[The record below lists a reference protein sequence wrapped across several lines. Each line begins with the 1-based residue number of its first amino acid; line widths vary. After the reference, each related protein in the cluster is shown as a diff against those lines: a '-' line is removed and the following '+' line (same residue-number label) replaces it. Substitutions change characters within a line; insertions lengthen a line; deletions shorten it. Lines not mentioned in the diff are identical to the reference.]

1 MAELNTKI
9 NIDAG
14 GNFSRQMRQ
23 YERNWTR
30 FSKTGQRQMSTLQR
44 STASLG
50 RGLDRLGNKYTAV
63 LTGAGV
69 GMAFKG
75 VLEFDARLT
84 QLGTQAN
91 KSKEE
96 VNQLRKLLLDT
107 ANDPNIRLS
116 PDELLAGVEK
126 TVEKVGDL
134 DLVEANIRN
143 IGLAMRASG
152 AAGED
157 MGALLAD
164 LSEKMDVK
172 GPKAIMESLDVLV
185 RQGEMGAFTLA
196 NLAQHGAMATSAYS
210 ALGRTGPAAVREM
223 GTLLQIA
230 QKATGEP
237 AKAATAYERLLSEMI
252 SKSGDLRKNGI
263 EIWDLEEQQRTGK
276 KVARSA
282 IDIVKEII
290 VKTNGDI
297 EKIQTVFGDEAIRP
311 LKFLASQYQ
320 QSGDL
325 SFMDKF
331 NEVQGDG
338 SEIMKDAATNAETA
352 SASLNSLYIAYK
364 RFADDNLAEPIQE
377 LADAINKL
385 DPETVNKLIKGAAY
399 GAVGLG
405 GLIIGSKVLRGGK
418 GIYDMVKGGK
428 SKGSGGT
435 GLGGMMDGVTPV
447 YVVNMQGG
455 KGMGGVGAG
464 KKGGFKPARKLG
476 RWESVRAMRN
486 VKDISKLGMG
496 ATALAGGAVLGAGA
510 AGYGTGKLIYDNA
523 LAGTDSADVIGRS
536 IAKALAFFGND
547 NAQAALAAER
557 NAQQQMRGSLQI
569 EVTDKR
575 VQVKSIQSDE
585 MDISVDT
592 GVVMP

>member
-23 YERNWTR
+23 YEKNWTR
-30 FSKTGQRQMSTLQR
+30 FSKTGQRQMGVLRR
-44 STASLG
+44 SVGSLG
-50 RGLDRLGNKYTAV
+50 NGLDRLGNRYTAI
-63 LTGAGV
+63 LAGAGT
-69 GMAFKG
+69 AATFKG
-75 VLEFDARLT
+75 VLDFDARLT

-96 VNQLRKLLLDT
+96 VNELRKLLLDT
-107 ANDPNIRLS
+107 ANDKNIRLS
-116 PDELLAGVEK
+116 PEELLAGVEK

-164 LSEKMDVK
+164 LSEKMDVE

-210 ALGRTGPAAVREM
+210 SLGRTGPAAVREM

-237 AKAATAYERLLSEMI
+237 AKAATAFERLLSEMI

-320 QSGDL
+320 QTGDL

-338 SEIMKDAATNAETA
+338 SEILKDAAANAETA
-352 SASLNSLYIAYK
+352 AAALNSLYIAYK
-364 RFADDNLAEPIQE
+364 RFADDNLAEPIQA
-377 LADAINKL
+377 LADAINGIDKDTL
-385 DPETVNKLIKGAAY
+385 DTLIKGAA
-399 GAVGLG
+399 GLVAVGGTAIFARKLYKG
-405 GLIIGSKVLRGGK
+405 GQGLSDLIKGSKGK
-418 GIYDMVKGGK
+418 
-428 SKGSGGT
+428 SGGT

-447 YVVNMQGG
+447 YVVNMGGG
-455 KGMGGVGAG
+455 KGMGGMGAG

-476 RWESVRAMRN
+476 RWESARAMRN
-486 VKDISKLGMG
+486 VKNIPKLGLG
-496 ATALAGGAVLGAGA
+496 ATSLAGGAVLGAGA
-510 AGYGTGKLIYDNA
+510 AGYGAGTMIYDNA
-523 LAGTDSADVIGRS
+523 VAGTDAADVIGRS

-547 NAQAALAAER
+547 NAQAALAAEQK
-557 NAQQQMRGSLQI
+557 AQQQTRSSLEI

-575 VQVKSIQSDE
+575 VQVKSIQSDD